1 MDKIQ
6 KELVTTL
13 LNAIIED
20 GKAGIHNSIQDLNVD
35 RLNQETSKIDY
46 VVRELINLK
55 EDEDGFN
62 FYIFDKWLRKSNP
75 GAKSIECCIRE
86 MLDFYESILNEDEA
100 TTTFNF
106 KDIEIKALA
115 AKMDKDEITNF
126 KNALKLH
133 FNENGGFLTEKAF
146 HKISGEIFKELS
158 IAK

>member
-46 VVRELINLK
+46 AVRELINLQ

-100 TTTFNF
+100 TTTFDF

-115 AKMDKDEITNF
+115 AKMDKDGITN
-126 KNALKLH
+126 
-133 FNENGGFLTEKAF
+133 
-146 HKISGEIFKELS
+146 
-158 IAK
+158 AK

>member
-1 MDKIQ
+1 MEKIQ
-6 KELVTTL
+6 KELVKTL

-20 GKAGIHNSIQDLNVD
+20 GKAGIHNSVQDLSVD
-35 RLNQETSKIDY
+35 RLSNETSKIEY
-46 VVRELINLK
+46 ALEELINLQ

-86 MLDFYESILNEDEA
+86 MLDFYKSILNEDEV
-100 TTTFNF
+100 TTTFDF

-115 AKMDKDEITNF
+115 AKMDKAEISNF

>member
-6 KELVTTL
+6 KELVKTL
-13 LNAIIED
+13 LQAIIED
-20 GKAGIHNSIQDLNVD
+20 GKAGIHNAVQDLNVD

-46 VVRELINLK
+46 AVRELINLQ

-62 FYIFDKWLRKSNP
+62 FYIFDKWIRKSNP

-86 MLDFYESILNEDEA
+86 MLDFYESVLNKDEI
-100 TTTFNF
+100 TTTFDF
-106 KDIEIKALA
+106 RDIEIKALA
-115 AKMDKDEITNF
+115 AKMDKAEITNF